1 MYYPKRR
8 RDKYNPY
15 YLSFDESINK
25 YFILFDDNKK
35 NKYKVAVNY
44 EIYNEF
50 NKFELEDISQMNKY
64 DNHIEH
70 KELTDEVLYNKMF
83 IKEMSIEKMVEK
95 KLLFDEIEEII
106 NTLPYVQKRRI
117 KKYFFE
123 EKTFQQITYEE
134 NCTKRAI
141 KFSVDIAIQKIK
153 KNLKL

>member
-1 MYYPKRR
+1 
-8 RDKYNPY
+8 
-15 YLSFDESINK
+15 
-25 YFILFDDNKK
+25 
-35 NKYKVAVNY
+35 
-44 EIYNEF
+44 
-50 NKFELEDISQMNKY
+50 MNKY

-106 NTLPYVQKRRI
+106 NTLPNVQKRRL

-123 EKTFQQITYEE
+123 EKTFQQIAYEE